1 MANCEAFQRSCH
13 YATLGLPAD
22 SAEEQVKKAF
32 RTLAL
37 QWHPDKNSG
46 DVSAQ
51 QKFVELRIA
60 YEALTS
66 PPPTLCPRDQ
76 MEVLRQTFPA
86 LRVEGS
92 FPSVGKPSVL
102 FLSDSS
108 GRPSKS
114 KGGCSYVGDDVAQG
128 LKGSTLL
135 YLTYDGGHL
144 SHLLRVLKSLP
155 DFCHIHFMW
164 MKNETDVNYDT
175 LGELLAVIK
184 RKTVT
189 AHLVLGASGESF
201 RYDSATSAA
210 HDTKVEA
217 ARAYVFDRL
226 TEGVSMSTGVTEF
239 SSFPKMNGEHIPS
252 EYRHEFVLLMQSYFG
267 GSIFCAPREQ
277 KYLRPD
283 DHVVYRGDDY
293 IQVHRRVS
301 AHPAAPPSRFVFYW
315 KQTSRIPVTPVAP
328 AIVQDIFAKILN
340 GEMTEEIQSM
350 KTCDPRTHANGRL
363 TKDWGEY
370 QLAVLLGKKANHA
383 DQALP
388 WKAYRDLFLRE
399 EHWTKAVDAANDARP
414 DTDDTGEGEQVTLT
428 SAAVARILEY
438 LPVAHAACL
447 STGKFLEGRVARK
460 VKSVHTRA
468 SASATLKNHSG
479 GFIFCEFCCQ
489 WRSAQG
495 YRHHLCSCVQLKD
508 LPRALCFA
516 AAQLKHPEPA
526 WDIYRS
532 LYKSVPDYVIA
543 AMPWTEKAMFD
554 AVARGKPYAR
564 RDI

>member
-1 MANCEAFQRSCH
+1 MILFLRSHRMAIS
-13 YATLGLPAD
+13 
-22 SAEEQVKKAF
+22 
-32 RTLAL
+32 
-37 QWHPDKNSG
+37 
-46 DVSAQ
+46 
-51 QKFVELRIA
+51 
-60 YEALTS
+60 
-66 PPPTLCPRDQ
+66 PRD
-76 MEVLRQTFPA
+76 EVALLRQTFPD

-92 FPSVGKPSVL
+92 FPSDGLHSML

-108 GRPSKS
+108 GRPSKR
-114 KGGCSYVGDDVAQG
+114 KGGCSYVGEDIAQG
-128 LKGSTLL
+128 LKGNTLL

-155 DFCHIHFMW
+155 EFCHIHFMW

-175 LGELLAVIK
+175 LGELLAVIESK
-184 RKTVT
+184 SIT

-201 RYDSATSAA
+201 RYDSAKSDD
-210 HDTKVEA
+210 HNTKVEA
-217 ARAYVFDRL
+217 ARNFVFRRL
-226 TEGVSMSTGVTEF
+226 TAGISVSTGVTEF
-239 SSFPKMNGEHIPS
+239 SSFPKMNGEHVPS
-252 EYRHEFVLLMQSYFG
+252 EYRYEFIQLMQSHLC
-267 GSIFCAPREQ
+267 GSVFCTPDEQ
-277 KYLRPD
+277 ARYLRAD
-283 DHVVYRGDDY
+283 DHVVYRGADY
-293 IQVHRRVS
+293 VQVRRKVHARVS
-301 AHPAAPPSRFVFYW
+301 PPSHFVFHW
-315 KQTSRIPVTPVAP
+315 KQAVEPMTQAPVAP
-328 AIVQDIFAKILN
+328 AVVQDILAKIFN
-340 GEMTEEIQSM
+340 GEMTEEIRSM

-495 YRHHLCSCVQLKD
+495 YRHHLCSCVQRKD

-532 LYKSVPDYVIA
+532 LYESVPDYVIA
-543 AMPWTEKAMFD
+543 EMPWAEKAMFD
-554 AVARGKPYAR
+554 TVARGKPYAR
-564 RDI
+564 RDL